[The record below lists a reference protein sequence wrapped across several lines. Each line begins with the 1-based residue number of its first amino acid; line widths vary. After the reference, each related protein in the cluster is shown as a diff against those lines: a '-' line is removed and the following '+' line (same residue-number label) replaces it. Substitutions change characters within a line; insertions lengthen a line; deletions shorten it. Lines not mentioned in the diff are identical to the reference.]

1 MAWLVL
7 VGAVN
12 STVSLF
18 YYLTVIRWMYIE
30 KPTAEQSAVPPIR
43 TSASGGVVL
52 AICTVGMLALG
63 LLPQVLR
70 WVETAAQAGF

>member
-1 MAWLVL
+1 

-30 KPTAEQSAVPPIR
+30 KPTAAQSAVPPIR
-43 TSASGGVVL
+43 TSNCAGAVL
-52 AICTVGMLALG
+52 AICTIGMLALG
-63 LLPQVLR
+63 LLPQILT
-70 WVETAAQAGF
+70 WVESAAQAGF